1 MSLYI
6 TELGEFGLIERIQEG
21 CLVEPKRVIKGIGDD
36 AAVLPY
42 HPGYLLLVSTDM
54 LVENIHFTCETA
66 TPWEIGYKAVAVNV
80 SDIAAMAGVPGEI
93 VISIG
98 LPPQAKVEFVDELYQ
113 GIKECCRS
121 FGINIIGG
129 DTVASPKAIVINIT
143 ILGKV
148 ETEKV
153 LYRSTARPGDLLLVT
168 GDLGGSAAGLDLLL
182 DPRPLNAELAN
193 QLKERHLRP
202 LPRVKEARVA
212 TEIPGL
218 TAADDISDGLATEI
232 REVAKASN
240 VGALIYAERIPLS
253 PGLKEVAEVYGKSP
267 LDYAL
272 FGGEDFELLW
282 TCRPEAAERISQEV
296 KRVCGTPVT
305 VIGEIVPPEEGLK
318 LLYQGQKIPLP
329 AGGYNHFKP

>member
-1 MSLYI
+1 MYI
-6 TELGEFGLIERIQEG
+6 KELGEFGLIERIQEG

-42 HPGYLLLVSTDM
+42 HPEYFLLVSTDM
-54 LVENIHFTCETA
+54 LVEDVHFTCETA
-66 TPWEIGYKAVAVNV
+66 TPGEIGYKAAAVNV
-80 SDIAAMAGVPGEI
+80 SDIAAMGGVPEEI

-98 LPPQAKVEFVDELYQ
+98 LPAQTEIRFVDELYQ
-113 GIKECCRS
+113 GIKECCRA

-129 DTVASPKAIVINIT
+129 DTVASPKTIVINIT

-148 ETEKV
+148 EAEKV
-153 LYRSTARPGDLLLVT
+153 LYRSTARPGDLILVT
-168 GDLGGSAAGLDLLL
+168 GTLGGSAAGLDLLL
-182 DPRPLNAELAN
+182 NPQPLNAELATR
-193 QLKERHLRP
+193 LKRRHLRP
-202 LPRVKEARVA
+202 QPRVKEVRVA
-212 TEIPGL
+212 IQSSGL

-240 VGALIYAERIPLS
+240 VGALIYAEKIPLF
-253 PGLKEVAEVYGKSP
+253 PGLEEAAKVYGKSP

-282 TCRPEAAERISQEV
+282 TCRPEAAEKIIQEV
-296 KRVCGTPVT
+296 ERTCNTPVT
-305 VIGEIVPPEEGLK
+305 IIGEILPPEEGLK